1 MTNRNKH
8 NDGKEGQNVK
18 GRKGNIPL
26 REFDNKRD
34 VYWNKVA
41 DDWVEKNKEHRP
53 APMPPMSPFS
63 QGRSMLDNDMKEL
76 NSDKSAWQK
85 LLYWV
90 IFKTSYHV
98 GFVYF
103 MLKGLI
109 LRRW

>member
-41 DDWVEKNKEHRP
+41 DDWVEKNKEKGTDHHRCLQRVLSHRD
-53 APMPPMSPFS
+53 A
-63 QGRSMLDNDMKEL
+63 
-76 NSDKSAWQK
+76 
-85 LLYWV
+85 V
-90 IFKTSYHV
+90 C
-98 GFVYF
+98 
-103 MLKGLI
+103 
-109 LRRW
+109 